1 MKSWHFDIYDGPKL
15 GFGLMRLPRVDGTN
29 SFRSTTPI
37 DIEQV
42 KRMVDLF
49 VAAGGRYFDTAFVYT
64 GSEEAAKAA
73 LCDRYPRDSYYLATK
88 LNASAW
94 ACQNAEEAKS
104 ELKTSLERTGAGY
117 FDFYLLHGIDAS
129 NYKRYEDYGLWDYA
143 QEMKRE
149 GLLRHV
155 GFSFH
160 DSPELLDR
168 LLTEHPETE
177 FVQLQ
182 INYSD
187 WDDPGVR
194 SQGVYDVATRHGKP
208 VIVMEPVKGGIL
220 ASPPEKAARIFQEA
234 DPQASPASWAVRFAA
249 SLPNVMVVL
258 SGMSNEEQV
267 NDNLSAM
274 KGFQSLSEREK
285 DTVARAREALRSV
298 DMIPCTGCH
307 YCTSGCPVE
316 MHIPEIF
323 SVMNGYKAYGNL
335 QRAVEDYAW
344 RPGGP
349 KASACV
355 GCGQCETACPQH
367 LQIVSLLR
375 NVAETFEK

>member
-1 MKSWHFDIYDGPKL
+1 MKSWNFDIYDGPKL

-194 SQGVYDVATRHGKP
+194 SQA
-208 VIVMEPVKGGIL
+208 
-220 ASPPEKAARIFQEA
+220 PEKAARIFHET

-285 DTVARAREALRSV
+285 DTVTRAHEALRSV

-307 YCTSGCPVE
+307 YCTTGCPVE

-323 SVMNGYKAYGNL
+323 SVMNNYKTYGDL

-355 GCGQCETACPQH
+355 GCGQCESACPQH

-375 NVAETFEK
+375 SVAETFEK